1 MCPRC
6 WSGWANEREN
16 RQRGNA
22 VNASIILAPL
32 TGWPLLIAA
41 CALALAMAGL
51 AAWRRSPGWG
61 LRALAFAALLGAIA
75 NPSLVRETR
84 TPLADVAF
92 VVVDESA
99 SQNVADRAAETAAAE
114 AQLQATL
121 EALQRR
127 GGAEAPLEVRTV
139 RLTPTGG
146 PTADEGT
153 RLLGALDAAAAEVAA
168 NRIAG
173 AILITDGQAHDLDRL
188 TAFPGPVHALVTGR
202 EGEADLRLALETA
215 PAFGIV
221 GETVTAVARVVAL
234 GAAQDG
240 APTEVQVSIDGAPP
254 RRIPARVGQP
264 VSVTLDIAHG
274 GANVIELFAPPA
286 PGELTDRNNRAVF
299 TVSGVRDRLRV
310 LLVSGEPHPGER
322 TWRNLLKADPAVD
335 LVHFTIL
342 RPPAKQD
349 GTPVYELSLIA
360 FPTRELFLEKV
371 DEFDLI
377 IFDRYRRRGVLPTPY
392 IANVARYVRDGGAV
406 LLAEGDAFA
415 GVESL
420 YRTPLAD
427 VIPARPTARVFEE
440 GFRPAITDL
449 GARHPVTAGL
459 AALAPRAG
467 ADGAPE
473 WGRWFRHVEVAPLSG
488 EVVMTGAQGAPLLIM
503 DRVGEGRVAVLASDQ
518 AWLWTRGFE
527 GGGPQAELLRRLA
540 HWLMKEPELEEE
552 ALTATVQGAQITVER
567 RSVGDGP
574 EALSVIAPSGAAR
587 SVAFTAVGPG
597 VWRALVE
604 ADEQGLHRL
613 SDGRLSGVAAVG
625 PSAPREFE
633 NPISTPLLLA
643 PLAQATAGAALRL
656 AEGVPDIRR
665 VREGRAASGRGW
677 IGLARRD
684 AYAVEDVRLTAL
696 APGWL
701 MLLLTAGLLLA
712 AWRVE
717 GR

>member
-1 MCPRC
+1 MSLRC
-6 WSGWANEREN
+6 WSGSANERE
-16 RQRGNA
+16 QR

-32 TGWPLLIAA
+32 TGWPLLIAG
-41 CALALAMAGL
+41 CALALAMAAL

-61 LRALAFAALLGAIA
+61 LRALAFAALLGALA

-84 TPLADVAF
+84 TPLADVAL

-99 SQNVADRAAETAAAE
+99 SQSVGDRVAQTAAAE
-114 AQLQATL
+114 AQVQAAL
-121 EALQRR
+121 EALALR

-139 RLTPTGG
+139 RLAPTGG
-146 PTADEGT
+146 PAADEGT
-153 RLLGALDAAAAEVAA
+153 RLLSALDAAAAEVAA
-168 NRIAG
+168 DRIAG

-188 TAFPGPVHALVTGR
+188 RAFPGPVHALVTGA

-221 GETVTAVARVVAL
+221 GETVTAVARVAAL
-234 GAAQDG
+234 GAAEDG

-254 RRIPARVGQP
+254 RRIPARVGQT
-264 VSVTLDIAHG
+264 VSITLDIAHG
-274 GANVIELFAPPA
+274 GANVVELFVPPA

-371 DEFDLI
+371 DQFDLI

-392 IANVARYVRDGGAV
+392 IANVARYVREGGAV

-440 GFRPAITDL
+440 GFLPSITDI

-459 AALAPRAG
+459 VAPGG
-467 ADGAPE
+467 AEDTPG
-473 WGRWFRHVEVAPLSG
+473 WGRWFRHVEVEPLSG
-488 EVVMTGAQGAPLLIM
+488 EVLMTGAQDAPLLIM

-527 GGGPQAELLRRLA
+527 GGGPQAELLRRIA

-567 RSVGDGP
+567 RSVGDPP
-574 EALSVIAPSGAAR
+574 ESLSVTAPSGAET
-587 SVAFTAVGPG
+587 SVGFTAVGPG
-597 VWRALVE
+597 VWRALAE
-604 ADEQGLHRL
+604 AQEQGLHRL
-613 SDGRLSGVAAVG
+613 GDGRLSGVAAVG
-625 PSAPREFE
+625 PAAPREFE
-633 NPISTPLLLA
+633 NPVSTTALLA

-677 IGLARRD
+677 IGLARRE